1 MSIIF
6 SKQDAI
12 ASSIAIRAVARMK
25 EPDIDI
31 KLEEQ
36 LLKKAIIDF
45 GRCVRMESV
54 GYILR
59 LLYSDDMDALRGDFA
74 KVNFANCKS
83 EDEIKNRSKIL
94 ATINPALKTYIGL
107 QYYNR
112 LVQDINK
119 RVSLEDYCDQVFF
132 DEVFHKD
139 CFSI

>member
-54 GYILR
+54 GYMLR
-59 LLYSDDMDALRGDFA
+59 LLYSDDMDSLRADIA
-74 KVNFANCKS
+74 KANFANVKY
-83 EDEIKNRSKIL
+83 ENIIVNRDKVL
-94 ATINPALKTYIGL
+94 ATINPTIKTYISL
-107 QYYNR
+107 PYYER
-112 LVQDINK
+112 LVKDINK
-119 RVSLEDYCDQVFF
+119 RVGLDEYADAVFL
-132 DEVFHKD
+132 DEIFT
-139 CFSI
+139 